1 MLSKFVYLTLACFTV
16 PMIAG
21 NGVDFH
27 SGEMDLQIQFDA
39 SINDEAAEISFYNG
53 TIRLREIEF
62 EGEKTNG
69 EKVEYDLAQPT
80 TIDLTTGLA
89 SPALNPIMIPGGE
102 YEALSLELRGAPK
115 GHLISIEGYFTDSKQ
130 GIVPLQ
136 IDIQKSLRLVI
147 NRERYTV
154 DQPIGFSASF
164 LVDPAH
170 WFTNI
175 SQNDLEKAERDSN
188 GVVHIDPYR
197 NPSLYQ
203 KLTADLSQGIKWE

>member
-1 MLSKFVYLTLACFTV
+1 MLSKFVYLMLACFTV
-16 PMIAG
+16 PMIAD
-21 NGVDFH
+21 NGVDFD
-27 SGEMDLQIQFDA
+27 SGGMDLQIQFDA
-39 SINDEAAEISFYNG
+39 SINDEAAEITFYNG
-53 TIRLREIEF
+53 VIRLREIEF

-102 YEALSLELRGAPK
+102 YEALSLELKGAPK
-115 GHLISIEGYFTDSKQ
+115 GSLISIEGYFTDSGQ
-130 GIVPLQ
+130 NIVPLQ

-147 NRERYTV
+147 DRENYTV

-164 LVDPAH
+164 LVDPSH
-170 WFTNI
+170 WFAKI
-175 SQNDLEKAERDSN
+175 SQQDLQGAERDAN

-197 NPSLYQ
+197 NLSLYR
-203 KLTADLSQGIKWE
+203 K